1 MIHKVTAE
9 CIKSFRVL
17 LSNEAH
23 GLGVVGLNWT
33 GSMTCGSFDVSVI
46 GTDTLKYK
54 MAQTHT
60 HTSQN
65 PDLTHTHTH
74 FLSFSHTVL

>member
-60 HTSQN
+60 HMRVYT
-65 PDLTHTHTH
+65 L
-74 FLSFSHTVL
+74 TVLIETGEIS